1 MKPQVKYGLLGGFVI
16 AALAFAGWLYLTR
29 HLVSTDDAY
38 VHADIAPISTR
49 VQGVVAQVMVSDNQ
63 LVRAG
68 DVLLRI
74 DDSSYRATADAARA
88 AAAAAAAD
96 IDTLSSQIE
105 QQVLRIT
112 MAEAQ
117 ETSAKAEA
125 ERASRDLARMSK
137 LATGDYA
144 TRQKLDTSRADS
156 AKAAAAL
163 ASATANVGVQKA
175 EQAVMQTKLV
185 EAKAARQRAEAQLAL
200 AEEDLK
206 DTVIRAPV
214 AGVVGNR
221 GVVAGQYARPG
232 AVLLSIVPVQDLWI
246 EANFKETQLADMG
259 AGQPVEV
266 SVDALP
272 GVTLHGKIESFSPAS
287 GALFSLLP
295 PENASGNFTKVVQ
308 RVPVK
313 IHLDEYPARLVPGLS
328 VVVTVDTSVEPAAV
342 AYVPA
347 PSEVADNAQP

>member
-1 MKPQVKYGLLGGFVI
+1 MKPQVKFGLLGGFVI

-74 DDSSYRATADAARA
+74 DDSTYRATADAARA
-88 AAAAAAAD
+88 AAASAAAD
-96 IDTLSSQIE
+96 IDTLSRQID
-105 QQVLRIT
+105 QQVLRID
-112 MAEAQ
+112 MAVAQ
-117 ETSAKAEA
+117 EASAKAEA
-125 ERASRDLARMSK
+125 DRAARDLSRMNK
-137 LATGDYA
+137 LATGDFA
-144 TRQKLDTSRADS
+144 SRQKLDSARADD

-185 EAKAARQRAEAQLAL
+185 EARAVQQRAEAERAL
-200 AEEDLK
+200 AEQDLT

-221 GVVAGQYARPG
+221 GVVAGQFARPG
-232 AVLLSIVPVQDLWI
+232 AVLLSVVPVQDLWI

-313 IHLDEYPARLVPGLS
+313 IHLDEYPTRLVPGLS

-347 PSEVADNAQP
+347 PSKVAENAKP

>member
-1 MKPQVKYGLLGGFVI
+1 MKPQVKYGLMGVFALFALG
-16 AALAFAGWLYLTR
+16 FAGWLYLTR

-49 VQGVVAQVMVSDNQ
+49 VQGLVAQVAVTDNQ
-63 LVRAG
+63 MVRAG

-74 DDSSYRATADAARA
+74 DDSTYRATVEAARA
-88 AAAAAAAD
+88 SVDSAAAD
-96 IDTLSSQIE
+96 VDTLSRQIE
-105 QQVLRIT
+105 QQALRIT
-112 MAEAQ
+112 VAEAD
-117 ETSAKAEA
+117 EASARAEA
-125 ERASRDLARMSK
+125 ERTTLDLARMSK
-137 LATGDYA
+137 LATSDYA
-144 TRQKLDTSRADS
+144 SRQKLDT
-156 AKAAAAL
+156 AKADDAKAQAAL
-163 ASATANVGVQKA
+163 ARATANIGVAKA
-175 EQAVMQTKLV
+175 DRSILEAKLV
-185 EAKAARQRAEAQLAL
+185 EARAALERARAQLAL

-232 AVLLSIVPVQDLWI
+232 AILLSVVPVQDLWI
-246 EANFKETQLADMG
+246 EANFKETQLAAMG
-259 AGQPVEV
+259 PGQPVDI
-266 SVDALP
+266 SIDALP
-272 GVTLHGKIESFSPAS
+272 GVTLHGTVESLSPAS

-313 IHLDEYPARLVPGLS
+313 IRLDAGENPSRLVPGLS
-328 VVVTVDTSVEPAAV
+328 VVVTVDTSVEPAAL

-347 PSEVADNAQP
+347 PAKLAQGE